1 MFYMIVREPAEMS
14 SLVLYCLGS
23 WAACAVIFT
32 PLALLW
38 AKSRSP
44 WRFLLSAALTWM
56 VIATLPLSAG
66 SWKEAGFPAD
76 SAHFLA
82 TMIWATPFIAA
93 TLALVWPVAVG
104 ASRGVILLVGLA
116 ASLVAAPISI
126 LSGLYGACSLGD
138 CL

>member
-1 MFYMIVREPAEMS
+1 MI
-14 SLVLYCLGS
+14 SLALYCLGS
-23 WAACAVIFT
+23 GAACALIFG

-44 WRFLLSAALTWM
+44 WRFLLSVAAVW
-56 VIATLPLSAG
+56 IGIGILPLSAR
-66 SWKEAGFPAD
+66 SWEEARFPED
-76 SAHFLA
+76 PAHFLA
-82 TMIWATPFIAA
+82 TVIWAAPFIAA
-93 TLALVWPVAVG
+93 TLALVWPVAAG
-104 ASRGVILLVGLA
+104 ASRKAILLASLA